1 VEAVMLSDPEKRVL
15 AAIEAEPLYRLTA
28 ELVRRPSVSG
38 DEKTVAD
45 FIANYLSDHGF
56 AVDTDEIEPGRPN
69 VTTSW
74 GNDDGKVLLL
84 TGHTD
89 TVPIGEG
96 WQHDPLG
103 AEIVDGRLYGRGS
116 CDMKAGLAGM
126 MMALIAAK
134 RGLQRPRGRIVFAG
148 CIDEEEGGKG
158 TQGAIRAGLKADWA
172 VIGEPTDLQP
182 ICAAK
187 GNCYFEVK
195 VGGSGAHAGSPER
208 GVNAIYGAAEAIRA
222 VQSHQ
227 AELSRRRHGLLGSP
241 SVSVGT
247 IKGGLTVSAVP
258 DQCSFLVDRRL
269 LPEET
274 GESALAEFSHALH
287 RHPASPQGVTVT
299 ERLAM
304 EMPSMETPRDH
315 PLVAALARAAR
326 DAGAPDLAPGGWSA
340 ACDGGFL
347 QRDAAVPVVL
357 FGPGSIVNQAHRPDE
372 FVPLEETLIAARA
385 YAVLAVRALG
395 GDQD

>member
-1 VEAVMLSDPEKRVL
+1 MMSDREERVL
-15 AAIEAEPLYRLTA
+15 AAIEAEPLVRLTA

-38 DEKTVAD
+38 DEKPVAD

-56 AVDTDEIEPGRPN
+56 TVDTSEIEPGRPN
-69 VTTSW
+69 VTTGW
-74 GNDDGKVLLL
+74 GNDDRKVLLL

-89 TVPIGEG
+89 TVPIGDG

-126 MMALIAAK
+126 MMALIAVK
-134 RGLQRPRGRIVFAG
+134 RGLRRPRGRIVFAG
-148 CIDEEEGGKG
+148 CVDEEEGGKG
-158 TQGAIRAGLKADWA
+158 TQGAISAGLKADWA

-182 ICAAK
+182 ICATK

-195 VGGSGAHAGSPER
+195 IGGRGAHAGSPER
-208 GVNAIYGAAEAIRA
+208 GINAIYGAAEAIRA

-227 AELSRRRHGLLGSP
+227 TELSRRRHGLLGSP

-258 DQCSFLVDRRL
+258 DQCSFWVDRRL

-274 GESALAEFSHALH
+274 GRSALAEFSHALH
-287 RHPASPQGVTVT
+287 RHPAAPEGVTVT
-299 ERLAM
+299 ERLVM

-347 QRDAAVPVVL
+347 QRDASMPVVL

-372 FVPLEETLIAARA
+372 FVPLDETLIAARA
-385 YAVLAVRALG
+385 YALLAVRALDG
-395 GDQD
+395 GDD